1 MCDLLA
7 EGAGEKERTEAGQGM
22 EASRDVASA
31 ERPSASTHRELVDQE
46 LHHSTDPP

>member
-31 ERPSASTHRELVDQE
+31 ERPSASTHRELVDQG